1 MAPEVAAFAVQLG
14 PVASK
19 VSESLGGA
27 VPYERIETL
36 LRELLEQE
44 FGEARV
50 TAFLPILL
58 HRCACEAL
66 RAEIAGGR
74 R

>member
-1 MAPEVAAFAVQLG
+1 MSPEVAAFAVQLG

-19 VSESLGGA
+19 VSASLGGS
-27 VPYERIETL
+27 VPHARIEAL

-50 TAFLPILL
+50 TAFLPVFL
-58 HRCACEAL
+58 HRYACETL
-66 RAEIAGGR
+66 RAEAAGGR